1 MWITL
6 GVYAIA
12 LQQGIFQIVETQE
25 FNNPEDCF
33 RQELIVMQDEN
44 DLRGML
50 CVPFFKQGN

>member
-12 LQQGIFQIVETQE
+12 LQQGIFQIVETRE

-33 RQELIVMQDEN
+33 REALIVMN
-44 DLRGML
+44 DSKDARGML
-50 CVPFFKQGN
+50 CLPIKKEGN

>member
-25 FNNPEDCF
+25 FTNPEDCF
-33 RQELIVMQDEN
+33 RQALIVMN
-44 DLRGML
+44 DANDPRGML
-50 CVPFFKQGN
+50 CLPFKKKGN